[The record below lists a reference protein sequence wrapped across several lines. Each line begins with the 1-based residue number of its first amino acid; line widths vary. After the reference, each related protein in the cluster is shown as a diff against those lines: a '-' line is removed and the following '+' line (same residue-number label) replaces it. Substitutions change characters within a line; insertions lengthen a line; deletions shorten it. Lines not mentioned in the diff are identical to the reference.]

1 MGYDR
6 VPAVT
11 VPGGAVRQ
19 TDTVLVVFLSE
30 DRWIGRFTV
39 LGDGLGGSY
48 LLVLGY
54 HGEQP
59 GKTCM
64 DIVWWLFEP

>member
-54 HGEQP
+54 HG
-59 GKTCM
+59 K
-64 DIVWWLFEP
+64 